1 MLTVYDTAAGAVL
14 PFHSR
19 VPHAVT
25 AYVCGVTPYATP
37 HLGHARPA
45 VLWDVITRHLTHR
58 GYRVTLV
65 VNVTDVD
72 DRLIERAREAG
83 GSVAELADRYG
94 QQYLAAMRRL
104 GVADP
109 TYLSR
114 ATENVAP
121 IITLIERL
129 VARGVAYQVD
139 GSVYM
144 RVRARSDY
152 GMLSHR
158 RLEDLRVGV
167 RVTPD
172 PHKED
177 PMDFALWKA
186 ARPGEPSWPSP
197 FGPGRPGWH
206 IECSAMAW
214 RYLGDF
220 VDLHGGGVD
229 LLFPHH
235 ENERLQTEAALD
247 GGPHV
252 GYWVH
257 NGLVTVAGAKMSKSL
272 GNGADLSTL
281 LDRYGAP
288 VLRGYLLS
296 VHYRSPLEYSEAGLQ
311 DFERGLARVRRLW
324 EHVREADPA
333 AEPVSG
339 AEGEV
344 LTQFPA
350 RLDDAL
356 DADFNTPAALGHLF
370 DMVRAANALLAQGV
384 ASAAGLARRNLLIAN
399 AALGLWPVALPTG
412 RAASPPEAVLA
423 LVQEREALRRAGDY
437 VRADA
442 LREEI
447 RMWGWAVEDGRDG
460 AVVRPL
466 EVL

>member
-1 MLTVYDTAAGAVL
+1 
-14 PFHSR
+14 
-19 VPHAVT
+19 VT

-72 DRLIERAREAG
+72 DRLIARAAESGVA
-83 GSVAELADRYG
+83 VAELALRYG
-94 QQYLAAMRRL
+94 QEYLAVMRRL

-121 IITLIERL
+121 IITLIQRL
-129 VARGVAYQVD
+129 LARDVAYQVD
-139 GSVYM
+139 GNVYM

-152 GMLSHR
+152 GVLSHR
-158 RLEDLRVGV
+158 RLEELRVGV
-167 RVTPD
+167 RVAPD
-172 PHKED
+172 PRKED
-177 PMDFALWKA
+177 PLDFALWKA

-214 RYLGDF
+214 RYLGEF

-272 GNGADLSTL
+272 GNGADLAAL

-288 VLRGYLLS
+288 ALRGYLLS
-296 VHYRSPLEYSEAGLQ
+296 VHYRSPLEYSEAGLR
-311 DFERGLARVRRLW
+311 DFQRGLARVERLW
-324 EHVREADPA
+324 DQVKDADPA
-333 AEPVSG
+333 SEPVNG
-339 AEGEV
+339 QEGDV
-344 LTQFPA
+344 LTQFPL

-356 DADFNTPAALGHLF
+356 DADFNTPAAFGHLF
-370 DMVRAANALLAQGV
+370 DMVRAANTLLAKGV
-384 ASAAGLARRNLLIAN
+384 TSAAGLARRNLTMAN
-399 AALGLWPVALPTG
+399 AALGLWPAVPASAP
-412 RAASPPEAVLA
+412 APSPPPAVLA
-423 LVQEREALRRAGDY
+423 LVRERDAARQAGDY
-437 VRADA
+437 GRADA
-442 LREEI
+442 LREQLQQQ
-447 RMWGWAVEDGRDG
+447 GWTVEDGRDG
-460 AVVRPL
+460 AIVRPL
-466 EVL
+466 EVP